1 MSIICIL
8 FKNSLFAKELK
19 GEKIAV
25 LEARKQLCWYLR
37 GVAHAGQYKQDIVAL
52 DTLAQAERVI
62 RLMQMNLR

>member
-1 MSIICIL
+1 ME
-8 FKNSLFAKELK
+8 FK

-37 GVAHAGQYKQDIVAL
+37 GVPHAGQYKQDIVAL
-52 DTLAQAERVI
+52 DTLAQAERLI